1 MIQNIQNCS
10 PSLPNIAKNCIAGLL
25 VILTITAIALAII
38 GLTSHP
44 GGPFNSISQ
53 LGTTING
60 TLLGFSTVFL
70 ILEIIWLVRNAKHQ
84 ESLDMPVGIS
94 PDYET
99 NGPAYYKDLLSLSVS
114 PNERT
119 LCDRKSGMTCYIN
132 AALQVMA
139 HLPFYRKLF
148 DPSHILLQ
156 MQDETEG
163 HFQDRKRGKILGNQ
177 LIGQILSGSGER
189 ATGLG

>member
-10 PSLPNIAKNCIAGLL
+10 PSLPNIAKRCIAGLL
-25 VILTITAIALAII
+25 IILTITAIALAII

-44 GGPFNSISQ
+44 GGPFNVISQ

-60 TLLGFSTVFL
+60 TLLGFSIAFL
-70 ILEIIWLVRNAKHQ
+70 ILEIVWLVRNAKHQ
-84 ESLDMPVGIS
+84 ESLDMPLGIF
-94 PDYET
+94 PDYKT
-99 NGPAYYKDLLSLSVS
+99 NVPAYRDLLSLAVP

-139 HLPFYRKLF
+139 HLPFYRK
-148 DPSHILLQ
+148 
-156 MQDETEG
+156 
-163 HFQDRKRGKILGNQ
+163 
-177 LIGQILSGSGER
+177 
-189 ATGLG
+189 